1 MTLMGW
7 VMIHNP
13 VMLQEVVRDLADLN
27 RGLILD
33 VTVGAGGHSRA
44 MLEATPETVR
54 LIGIDRDETALELA
68 GDRLSDFSGR
78 FELYHTDFEGIL
90 DILGTRKVDRLIA
103 DLGISSM
110 QLEQGRGFS
119 FMDEGELDMRMDRG
133 EGITAMSVL
142 RDFNVRML
150 EELFRLVNVPKA
162 RSFARYVK
170 ELVKQGKITSAR
182 DFARAA
188 EEFLPKG
195 RSHNPA
201 TLPFLALRLAVNR
214 ELEQLQYLLN
224 ILPDI
229 AADGAKLGFITYH
242 SLEDRLVKQTFR
254 DFVKNYGWSLLYKK
268 GITPQ
273 PDEVQRNPRARSARL
288 RIIVVK
294 EERDQ

>member
-44 MLEATPETVR
+44 MLEATPEDVR

-68 GDRLSDFSGR
+68 GDRLADFAGR

-119 FMDEGELDMRMDRG
+119 FMDDGELDMRMDRG
-133 EGITAMSVL
+133 EGVTAMSVL

-229 AADGAKLGFITYH
+229 AADGAKIAFITYH

-273 PDEVQRNPRARSARL
+273 PDEVQNNPRARSARL

-294 EERDQ
+294 EGRDQ